1 MRNLKSNKGFTL
13 IELAIVL
20 VIIGIIMGAV
30 LKGQDLIQN
39 ARNKHFISKVKAWEV
54 AQWTYLD
61 RKGRFAGDKNKNGK
75 IGDDTNDKVKD
86 DLTDAKF
93 INPPYEKDSSGAEQ
107 NTITM
112 GSDTLYVFF
121 GNDGSKNIMVICAN
135 DACSVPFDDAK
146 IQYLQALDASLDGS
160 ADGASGQI
168 IGVKS
173 EPTNVDSNTWVATYN
188 GIVNTDIGDWTAN
201 TTKALVYYFDSKR

>member
-39 ARNKHFISKVKAWEV
+39 ARYKQFISKVKAWEV

-61 RKGRFAGDKNKNGK
+61 RMGRFAGDANKNGK

-86 DLTDAKF
+86 DLTNAKF
-93 INPPYEKDSSGAEQ
+93 INPPYEGSSGSEQ
-107 NTITM
+107 NTVTI
-112 GSDTLYVFF
+112 GSATFYVFF
-121 GNDGSKNIMVICAN
+121 GNDGSKNIMVICASDDCN
-135 DACSVPFDDAK
+135 TAFDDAK

-160 ADGASGQI
+160 ADGSSGQV
-168 IGVKS
+168 IGTTSSPSAV
-173 EPTNVDSNTWVATYN
+173 SNKWVATYN
-188 GIVNTDIGDWTAN
+188 NAPNAADWSTS
-201 TTKALVYYFDSKR
+201 TKALVYYFDSKR

>member
-39 ARNKHFISKVKAWEV
+39 ARHKQFISKVKAWEV

-61 RKGRFAGDKNKNGK
+61 RMGRFAGDANKDGK
-75 IGDDTNDKVKD
+75 IGDGSVKT
-86 DLTDAKF
+86 DLTGAKF
-93 INPPYEKDSSGAEQ
+93 INPPYEGSSPSGQ
-107 NTITM
+107 NTITI
-112 GSDTLYVFF
+112 GSDTFYVFF
-121 GNDGSKNIMVICAN
+121 GNDGSKNIMVICASN
-135 DACSVPFDDAK
+135 ACDATFDDAK

-168 IGVKS
+168 IGVNS
-173 EPTNVDSNTWVATYN
+173 APDTVGSGTWVASYN
-188 GIVNTDIGDWTAN
+188 GAPTAN
-201 TTKALVYYFDSKR
+201 NWASGNNGTQALVYYFDSKR